1 MSTWN
6 GVRQALCDKARD
18 RVLSAGGYLHIEYLG
33 SDMRLVPL
41 PLFRKRRR
49 GCYCMC
55 YNLHT
60 NDDALVARGVFYIIH
75 LYNMM
80 RSA

>member
-1 MSTWN
+1 
-6 GVRQALCDKARD
+6 
-18 RVLSAGGYLHIEYLG
+18 
-33 SDMRLVPL
+33 
-41 PLFRKRRR
+41 
-49 GCYCMC
+49 MC